1 MAYGVYTY
9 VYIYVCVDFISY
21 VYIYMEFVWKY
32 IYDAWN
38 PYIYIHGN
46 EWKLY
51 GGCMM
56 GIWICP
62 AIITNWKFYNAIV
75 LPIRDF
81 KNLQNKG
88 T

>member
-1 MAYGVYTY
+1 M
-9 VYIYVCVDFISY
+9 D
-21 VYIYMEFVWKY
+21 FVWKY

-51 GGCMM
+51 GGLYDVYIYIMDFI
-56 GIWICP
+56 GIGICP
-62 AIITNWKFYNAIV
+62 AIITNWKFYNAII